1 MIVGLVG
8 RSRVGKDTV
17 ASMLTGFTV
26 KRLAQPIKEACHALY
41 GFEDLES
48 DVKEQID
55 HRIGLSPR
63 MAMVD
68 LTRFM
73 QAQVGPKYFVNK
85 LFESWDGQ
93 SDIVIPDVRY
103 LHDIE
108 EIKRRGGITVKVTR
122 IEGPLH
128 SWEDNID
135 SLACDFHVTNSGSLG
150 DLRAQVDGLQLTGWS
165 R

>member
-17 ASMLTGFTV
+17 ASMLPGFTV
-26 KRLAQPIKEACHALY
+26 KRLAQPIKEACQALY

-48 DVKEQID
+48 DAKEQID

-63 MAMVD
+63 HAMVD
-68 LTRFM
+68 LTLFM

-85 LFESWDGQ
+85 LFESWDGKG
-93 SDIVIPDVRY
+93 DIVIPDVRFS
-103 LHDIE
+103 HDIE
-108 EIKRRGGITVKVTR
+108 EIKRRGGVTVKVTR

-128 SWEDNID
+128 SWEDHID

-150 DLRAQVDGLQLTGWS
+150 DLRTQVDSLRATGW
-165 R
+165 RC